1 MSASPIRMFCL
12 ECGFKSRACARL
24 TRDGRCP
31 SPKVYTIDDT
41 SRRAVARM
49 WRREREK
56 EERGK
61 TPPRRLDDV
70 DDDDDVLSRLVG
82 RDGRMFRGRLVRLM
96 L

>member
-41 SRRAVARM
+41 SRRAVARL
-49 WRREREK
+49 WRRERKKKDDETTTTTTTTCRDPSDVK
-56 EERGK
+56 DGCFEDDW
-61 TPPRRLDDV
+61 LD
-70 DDDDDVLSRLVG
+70 
-82 RDGRMFRGRLVRLM
+82 
-96 L
+96 

>member
-24 TRDGRCP
+24 TKDGRCP

-41 SRRAVARM
+41 SRRAVARL

-56 EERGK
+56 KDEK
-61 TPPRRLDDV
+61 
-70 DDDDDVLSRLVG
+70 
-82 RDGRMFRGRLVRLM
+82 RDGREERRRRDDATTGCRDTSVVKDGCFEDDWLD
-96 L
+96 